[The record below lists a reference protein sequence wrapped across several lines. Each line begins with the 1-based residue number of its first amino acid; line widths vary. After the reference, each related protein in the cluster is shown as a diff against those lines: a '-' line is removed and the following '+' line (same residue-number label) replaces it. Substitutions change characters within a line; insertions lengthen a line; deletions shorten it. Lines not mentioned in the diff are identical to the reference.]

1 MNKYCILIFFATI
14 LGQVQ
19 TQSDDSKIDSLIEN
33 MTIDEK
39 IGQLFMIRAFS
50 HNDAKNINSLKNQIK
65 KYKPGGI
72 CFFQGSPKKQAEL
85 TNIYQE
91 FSDIPLLISID
102 GEWGLGMRFRKD
114 AISFP
119 KQLTLGAMDDHNLI
133 YDMGREIAIQMKRIG
148 IHINFAPVVDVNNNA
163 SNPVINIRSFGEDK
177 DNVASKAYAY
187 MKGMQDGGLA
197 TCLKHFPGHGDTDV
211 DSHYDLPVISHDR
224 NRLDSIELAPFKAL
238 IKKGA
243 DGIMVGH
250 LQVNAIDD
258 RKNRPTSLS
267 NKTMHDLLRKDLKY
281 DGIIYTDAMDMQ
293 GVTKHYKDGSADY
306 EAFMA
311 GADIILVTADLQKGF
326 NFIKTKYEEGKISED
341 RINRSVKKILKEKS
355 RLNVLNGVDPIELN
369 EINQDINNIRAKV
382 LKYKIYENA
391 LTLVKNENILPLKKL
406 KDQRFSVVS
415 LGANKETEFQK
426 RVKSYVQATNYSIP
440 KTSKSEDYKS
450 ISTKL
455 KDIDYVL
462 ISIHD
467 MSRYGSKNFG
477 ITPLQRQFINELS
490 KKTKV
495 IITIFGSPYSVQYFE
510 RNDCIL
516 VAYEEDPM
524 MQDIAAQAI
533 FGAIDITGKMPVSA
547 SDQFKNGHGIVLPGI
562 QRLGYAPPER
572 VGIHSD
578 SLDQIPTLMQKMIL
592 EKASPGA
599 QIFVAKDNKIVY
611 EKSFG
616 HHTYAKRKKVSS
628 NTIYDVASITKIL
641 AATVSA
647 MHLYDQG
654 KFDFEHQIKDY
665 FSDEDTTNKKDLVY
679 MDMMSHVSGLLG
691 WIPFYEKT
699 LNKTKKPKPSE
710 RYYKKSSSDSFNI
723 EVNQNLFLRSDY
735 QDTIWREVFSSR
747 PRNREYFK
755 ENKYLYSDL
764 AFYILNWTIERR
776 TMKQVDEY
784 AKEHFYDPLNL
795 IRTGF
800 NPLYN
805 YPKSQIAP
813 SERDQYFRMGLVQG
827 FVHDMGAAMLGGI
840 SGHAGLFSTSKE
852 IGVMMQMLL
861 NDGHYGGHQYLD
873 EETVEFCTKRH
884 PYSTRRGI
892 GFDMKELDPERTLNM
907 SELASESTFGH
918 LGFTGCAAFAD
929 PEHDLVYV
937 MLSNRTFPS
946 MKNNK
951 FGRDNYRPKVQS
963 IIYRSL
969 MN

>member
-1 MNKYCILIFFATI
+1 MKHIALVVLLFLSSIAWC
-14 LGQVQ
+14 QD
-19 TQSDDSKIDSLIEN
+19 SDAHIDSLIEN

-39 IGQLFMIRAFS
+39 IGQLFMVRAFS
-50 HNDAKNINSLKNQIK
+50 HDDQKNIGLLKSQIK

-91 FSDIPLLISID
+91 MSDIPLLISID

-119 KQLTLGAMDDHNLI
+119 KQLTLGAMDNHNLI
-133 YDMGREIAIQMKRIG
+133 YDMGREIAWQMRRIG
-148 IHINFAPVVDVNNNA
+148 IHVNFAPVVDVNNNA

-211 DSHYDLPVISHDR
+211 DSHYDLPIINHSR
-224 NRLDSIELAPFKAL
+224 ERLDSIELSPFKTL

-243 DGIMVGH
+243 DGVMVAH
-250 LQVNAIDD
+250 LQVNAMDD

-267 NKTMHDLLRKDLKY
+267 KYVMQDLLQDELGY
-281 DGIIYTDAMDMQ
+281 EGIIYTDAMDMR
-293 GVTKHYKDGSADY
+293 GVTKHFKDGSADY

-311 GADIILVTADLQKGF
+311 GADFVLVTADLKKGF
-326 NFIKTKYEEGKISED
+326 DYMMKKYDEGELTEERIDRSLRKIFNEKM
-341 RINRSVKKILKEKS
+341 RLKI
-355 RLNVLNGVDPIELN
+355 LNGVEKIELDGID
-369 EINQDINNIRAKV
+369 EDINNIRAKV
-382 LKYKIYENA
+382 IKYKMYESA
-391 LTLVKNENILPLKKL
+391 LTLIKNDDILPIKTL
-406 KDQRFSVVS
+406 KDQRFAVVS
-415 LGANKETEFQK
+415 LGSSKETEFQK
-426 RVKSYVQATNYSIP
+426 RVKSYVPATTLSIS
-440 KTSKSEDYKS
+440 KESKSADYKS
-450 ISTKL
+450 VSARI
-455 KDIDYVL
+455 KDIDYTI

-467 MSRYGSKNFG
+467 MSRYGSKKYG
-477 ITPLQRQFINELS
+477 ITDLQKQFISEIS
-490 KKTKV
+490 KKSKV
-495 IITIFGSPYSVQYFE
+495 IITLFGSPYASQFFE
-510 RNDCIL
+510 SNDCVI
-516 VAYEEDPM
+516 VAYEEDEM

-533 FGAIDITGKMPVSA
+533 FGALDITGKMPVTA
-547 SDQFKNGHGIVLPGI
+547 SEKFRNGDGLILPAI
-562 QRLGYAPPER
+562 KRLGYAPPER
-572 VGIHSD
+572 VGINSD
-578 SLDQIPTLMQKMIL
+578 SLVQIRELIQKMIT

-599 QIFVAKDNKIVY
+599 QILVAKDDKIIY
-611 EKSFG
+611 QESFG
-616 HHTYAKRKKVSS
+616 YHTYDKKKEVVN

-641 AATVSA
+641 ASTISA

-654 KFDFEHQIKDY
+654 KFDFDHQVKDY
-665 FSDEDTTNKKDLVY
+665 FSDEDTTNKRDIVY

-691 WIPFYEKT
+691 WIPFYEQT
-699 LNKTKKPKPSE
+699 LTDQKRPKPSE
-710 RYYKKSSSDSFNI
+710 KYYKKTSSDSFNI
-723 EVNQNLFLRSDY
+723 EVNDELFLRSDY
-735 QDTIWREVFSSR
+735 QDTIWRRVFSSR

-784 AKEHFYDPLNL
+784 AKENFYDPIGLR
-795 IRTGF
+795 RTGF
-800 NPLYN
+800 NPLFH
-805 YPKSQIAP
+805 YPKSEIAP
-813 SERDQYFRMGLVQG
+813 SERDRYFRMDMVHG
-827 FVHDMGAAMLGGI
+827 FVHDMGAAMLGGV
-840 SGHAGLFSTSKE
+840 SGHAGLFSTAHE
-852 IGVMMQMLL
+852 VGILMQMLL
-861 NDGHYGGHQYLD
+861 NGGFYGGQRYID
-873 EETVEFCTKRH
+873 KETVDFCTTRH

-892 GFDMKELDPERTLNM
+892 GFDMKELDLEKNLNM
-907 SELASESTFGH
+907 GELASESTFGH

-937 MLSNRTFPS
+937 MLSNRTYPS

-951 FGRDNYRPKVQS
+951 FGRNNYRPKVQD